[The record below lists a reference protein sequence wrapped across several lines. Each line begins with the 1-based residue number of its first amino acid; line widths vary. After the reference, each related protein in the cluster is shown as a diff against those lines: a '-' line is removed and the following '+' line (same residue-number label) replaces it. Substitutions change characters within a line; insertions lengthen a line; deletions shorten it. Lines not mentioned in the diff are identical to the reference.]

1 MVSAII
7 TAAGSGSR
15 FGGQKQ
21 FKLLGGFPLYAYSLN
36 LFLECSDVFEVIL
49 VIPKKKKASV
59 NRYLNSIK
67 TKKKIIIV
75 DGGRTRQ
82 ISVKNG
88 ISKSNKKTKL
98 ICVHDAARPF
108 VSMCLI
114 EDSIKSCYKNDGAI
128 VATPNYDTI
137 KKCYNGYV
145 DETIDRDSIWLAQT
159 PQVFWKEKLLKAFS
173 HANRKKIIG
182 TDESSIME
190 LLGFQIAIV
199 DGNVDNFKITTSSD
213 WERAEKLIK

>member
-75 DGGRTRQ
+75 NGGNTRQ
-82 ISVKNG
+82 NSVKNG
-88 ISKSNKKTKL
+88 ILKSNKKTEL

-108 VSMCLI
+108 VSKYLI
-114 EDSIKSCYKNDGAI
+114 EDSIKSCYENDGAI
-128 VATPNYDTI
+128 VAISNYDTM

-145 DETIDRDSIWLAQT
+145 SETIDRDSVWLAQT

>member
-1 MVSAII
+1 MVSAVI

-15 FGGQKQ
+15 FGGEKQ
-21 FKLLGGFPLYAYSLN
+21 FKLLGGLPLYAYSLK
-36 LFLECSDVFEVIL
+36 LFLECRYVFEVIL
-49 VIPKKKKASV
+49 VVPKKKKPSV
-59 NRYLNSIK
+59 NKHLNSIK

-75 DGGRTRQ
+75 DGGKTRQ
-82 ISVKNG
+82 TSVKNG
-88 ISKSNKKTKL
+88 ISKSDKKTKL

-128 VATPNYDTI
+128 VAIPNYDTM
-137 KKCYNGYV
+137 KKCYAGYV
-145 DETIDRDSIWLAQT
+145 GKTIDRDNIWLAQT
-159 PQVFWKEKLLKAFS
+159 PQVFWKEKLLKAFAF
-173 HANRKKIIG
+173 ANKKKITG

-199 DGNVDNFKITTSSD
+199 DGNVNNFKITTSLD
-213 WERAEKLIK
+213 WERAEKFIR